1 MAGTMNLVGNY
12 LGSLTFFHLIVNS
25 YSQY

>member
-1 MAGTMNLVGNY
+1 MNLVGNY